1 MQLQLRQKDKT
12 MQNTK
17 LNKEEQI
24 SLLIILATFKSLHE
38 QLYSLKGVHAQRI
51 KMRFNNLIACCR
63 AYEKEIDARWL
74 KENTQAVDDLHD
86 AITDLIYMLR
96 DGVDKLE
103 PKKKAKKKPTK
114 KAKK

>member
-1 MQLQLRQKDKT
+1 

-63 AYEKEIDARWL
+63 AYEKEINTRWL
-74 KENTQAVDDLHD
+74 QDNTQAVDDLHD

-96 DGVDKLE
+96 DGVDKLD
-103 PKKKAKKKPTK
+103 PKKAKKKPAK

>member
-1 MQLQLRQKDKT
+1 

-51 KMRFNNLIACCR
+51 KMRFNNLIACFR

-74 KENTQAVDDLHD
+74 KDNTQAVDDLHD

-96 DGVDKLE
+96 DGVEKLD
-103 PKKKAKKKPTK
+103 PKKAKKKPTK

>member
-1 MQLQLRQKDKT
+1 

-63 AYEKEIDARWL
+63 AYEKEIDTKWL
-74 KENTQAVDDLHD
+74 QDNTQAVDDLHD

-103 PKKKAKKKPTK
+103 PKKAKKKPVK

>member
-1 MQLQLRQKDKT
+1 MQLRLKQKDKT

-17 LNKEEQI
+17 LNKEQQI

-74 KENTQAVDDLHD
+74 KENTKAVDDLHD

-103 PKKKAKKKPTK
+103 SKKAKKKPTK